1 MENQTIY
8 NINLDLLKDNTINGK
23 NNYYPSTY
31 LIEELIKKFENTD
44 LIIPIFE
51 FKPPFIM
58 DNELENLYL
67 QTEIIEINSKEYEIQ
82 FNFKDNKTN
91 QWNQF
96 SKGNFLLST
105 ISNNNNNNLNYYEK
119 KVDYNI
125 ENLKSKICNFTKV
138 SKDEFINFIDEK
150 TGLKYNGIFNNN
162 IKDCL
167 IGDNCSLLV
176 VSLEG
181 FQNQNLFFNKP
192 LFNIFL
198 SGMLILVDRKCKLNF
213 NKIEGLKYYSSSSNN
228 NLKKDNDQLISEIYI
243 YSKLISS
250 KTISSNSYSASVKV
264 LLPNG
269 NLLFDIDIV
278 EYKSLTYIKPISI
291 ESPNDH
297 MYSVYQQPLN
307 SLIKSPLK
315 FKSKYQNKIND
326 LNQTIH
332 YQDGATSHYNNDFI
346 IIQNQII
353 SNIVKEVI
361 KPILNEKILFRILD
375 FQEEINS
382 ITTTKIILEM
392 INSLFEKFPNFQI
405 DIEYTINNKNQLQ
418 NSKPIKF
425 YKIFKENNLN
435 NICIIYKDFNFLKDQ
450 INIEENNNE
459 SYYYDFIIIS
469 NLNLNENMILKSL
482 LLQINQLL
490 TPNGHLLLIE
500 FKSKISNNKN
510 YLEKLLIDCNY
521 CNDFII
527 FTDLKPLLIIH
538 TKKQN
543 LKLIKNISISNDL
556 EKITNNLLLFEN
568 IIIFGNNNNN
578 NIDFKLIYKN
588 NENYKSIYQ
597 ISKINEINEKLI
609 TDKSIIFFIKTIDK
623 LLIENFKE
631 ITFEYIQINQMIL
644 KLNSKCKHVLLAK
657 DIKGENYLSSSVI
670 GVSRYFDQIPQLE
683 LFTIDFD
690 NNSIDSINNVINEL
704 INSKINWWQK
714 EFTIKNNEIYFEIFK
729 KESKFINNTFITN
742 SYENKNEMITK
753 INYKINEKHLGNTI
767 LITGQSGFVLEIYKW
782 IINYSESVKNII
794 ILSKSKLKWELELLI
809 KKNKHINFIFKS
821 VDVGNTNE
829 MEETINLILKENS
842 NIINID
848 SIFHF
853 AVEYC
858 TTSDPL
864 EITIKNLEISN
875 CSKTMGAI
883 NLHNQSMKRNW
894 KLINFIMASSVASL
908 FGVNSQCSYSSS
920 CYIIDSLS
928 AYRKS
933 IGLPS
938 ICTNYGVLGEAG
950 LCSRVQMI
958 QDFTLKLGYEPLPA
972 NMVLGALD
980 LQIQNQN
987 IVPLDFILSKLNF
1000 NLFKNSNQ
1008 RLLKKFDFLFNSVNI
1023 KKE

>member
-1 MENQTIY
+1 MENQRIY
-8 NINLDLLKDNTINGK
+8 NINLDLLKDNTLNGK

-31 LIEELIKKFENTD
+31 LIEELIKIFQNTD

-51 FKPPFIM
+51 FKPPFII
-58 DNELENLYL
+58 DNELEKFYL
-67 QTEIIEINSKEYEIQ
+67 QTEIIEINSKEYEIK

-105 ISNNNNNNLNYYEK
+105 NNNYNFNEK
-119 KVDYNI
+119 EVDYI

-181 FQNQNLFFNKP
+181 CQNQNLFFNKP

-213 NKIEGLKYYSSSSNN
+213 NKIEGLKYYSPN
-228 NLKKDNDQLISEIYI
+228 NLPKDKDQLISEIYI

-264 LLPNG
+264 LLPDG
-269 NLLFDIDIV
+269 TLLFDIDRV
-278 EYKSLTYIKPISI
+278 EYKSLTSIKPISI
-291 ESPNDH
+291 EPPNDH

-326 LNQTIH
+326 LNH
-332 YQDGATSHYNNDFI
+332 FLNYQDGSTSNYNDFI
-346 IIQNQII
+346 TIQNQII

-375 FQEEINS
+375 FQGEINS
-382 ITTTKIILEM
+382 TTIILEK
-392 INSLFEKFPNFQI
+392 INSLFGKFPNFQI
-405 DIEYTINNKNQLQ
+405 DIEYTINNKNPPK
-418 NSKPIKF
+418 NSIPIKF
-425 YKIFKENNLN
+425 DKIFKENNLN
-435 NICIIYKDFNFLKDQ
+435 NICIVIKDFNLVKDQ
-450 INIEENNNE
+450 FKNGENNIE
-459 SYYYDFIIIS
+459 SYYDFIIIS
-469 NLNLNENMILKSL
+469 NLNLNENNLKSL

-490 TPNGHLLLIE
+490 TPNGHLLLME
-500 FKSKISNNKN
+500 FKSKISFNKN
-510 YLEKLLIDCNY
+510 NLEKLLIECNY
-521 CNDFII
+521 CNDFVI
-527 FTDLKPLLIIH
+527 FLDDSTPLLLIH
-538 TKKQN
+538 TQKQN
-543 LKLIKNISISNDL
+543 IQLFKNISISNDSEQIL
-556 EKITNNLLLFEN
+556 NNLLFEN
-568 IIIFGNNNNN
+568 IIIFGNNN

-609 TDKSIIFFIKTIDK
+609 TDKSIIYFIKTIDK
-623 LLIENFKE
+623 LLIENFNE
-631 ITFEYIQINQMIL
+631 ITFEYIQINQMIM

-690 NNSIDSINNVINEL
+690 NNSIDSIYNVINEL

-729 KESKFINNTFITN
+729 KESKFINNIFKSN
-742 SYENKNEMITK
+742 SYEKNHNEMITK
-753 INYKINEKHLGNTI
+753 KNYKIVEKYLGNSI

-821 VDVGNTNE
+821 IDVGNTNA
-829 MEETINLILKENS
+829 MEETINIILKENS

-858 TTSDPL
+858 TTPDPL

-875 CSKTMGAI
+875 CAKTMGAI
-883 NLHNQSMKRNW
+883 NLHNQSVKRNW

-920 CYIIDSLS
+920 CYVIDSLS